1 VLAKLSNF
9 IPEAGIWL
17 NTQRPEWND
26 ANNALV
32 GNGASMV
39 TLYYLRRHLMFCRN
53 LFNAPAGT
61 TFGLSSEV
69 AAFLDALQRILRR
82 HRRLLAGPISVRRR
96 RHVLDDLG
104 RAGSDYRQRIY
115 QHGFSGRK
123 TRLAGERLMDFF
135 DSALE
140 WTNHSIRANRRPD
153 GLYHA
158 YNLVRLESQTEL
170 PIRRL
175 YEMLEGQV
183 AVLSSNHLSG
193 GESLELLTAL
203 KHSAM
208 YRADQHSYLL
218 YPNRQLPRFVEKNNI
233 PAKELHHSPLLRRL
247 LADSN
252 RQLVERDIAGRVHFN
267 PTITNARDIRRILDQ
282 LAAAGYAN
290 LVKRDASAVLDLF
303 ERLFDH
309 ESFTGRSGTF
319 FGYEGLGCVYWHM
332 VSKLRLAAQETYFRA
347 VEAGASKRLLQRLA
361 DCYYDIRAGIG
372 DWKEPDVY
380 GAFPMDP
387 YSHTPAQGG
396 ARQPGLTGQVKEDCL
411 CRMGEL
417 GVFVRN
423 GKIFFCPALL
433 RQEEFLT
440 APTEFAY
447 FDITGVKQRV
457 RLKAG
462 ALAFTYCQVPV
473 CYQLADTA
481 SILVERAD
489 ESQERISGNALGT
502 GASQSIF
509 SRDGRI
515 SRLTV
520 CVPRAHL
527 R

>member
-1 VLAKLSNF
+1 
-9 IPEAGIWL
+9 
-17 NTQRPEWND
+17 
-26 ANNALV
+26 
-32 GNGASMV
+32 
-39 TLYYLRRHLMFCRN
+39 
-53 LFNAPAGT
+53 
-61 TFGLSSEV
+61 
-69 AAFLDALQRILRR
+69 
-82 HRRLLAGPISVRRR
+82 
-96 RHVLDDLG
+96 
-104 RAGSDYRQRIY
+104 
-115 QHGFSGRK
+115 
-123 TRLAGERLMDFF
+123 
-135 DSALE
+135 
-140 WTNHSIRANRRPD
+140 
-153 GLYHA
+153 
-158 YNLVRLESQTEL
+158 
-170 PIRRL
+170 
-175 YEMLEGQV
+175 
-183 AVLSSNHLSG
+183 
-193 GESLELLTAL
+193 
-203 KHSAM
+203 M

-218 YPNRQLPRFVEKNNI
+218 YPNRQLARFVEKNNI
-233 PAKELHHSPLLRRL
+233 PAKELHRFPLLRKL

-267 PTITNARDIRRILDQ
+267 ATVTNSHDIRRILDQ
-282 LAAAGYAN
+282 LAASGYTN
-290 LVKRDASAVLDLF
+290 LVKRDAAAVLDLF

-347 VEAGASKRLLQRLA
+347 LEAGAPKRLLRRLA

-372 DWKEPDVY
+372 DWKDPEVY

-411 CRMGEL
+411 CRVGEL

-440 APTEFAY
+440 VPTEFAH
-447 FDITGVKQRV
+447 FDITSAKRRL

-473 CYQLADTA
+473 CYQLADAA
-481 SILVERAD
+481 SIRIERAD
-489 ESQERISGNALGT
+489 GSQELVRDNALGFT
-502 GASQSIF
+502 DSLSIF

-520 CVPRAHL
+520 CVPRADL